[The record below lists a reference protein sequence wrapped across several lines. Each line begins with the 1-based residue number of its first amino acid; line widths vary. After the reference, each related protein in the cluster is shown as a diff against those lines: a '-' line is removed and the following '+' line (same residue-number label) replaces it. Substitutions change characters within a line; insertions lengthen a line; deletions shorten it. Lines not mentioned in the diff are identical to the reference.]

1 MSQWSAEEFDD
12 IFSNIRKELYKSDF
26 FEMMK
31 IENVEMFLHF
41 LADELEDADDMDLL
55 SDILHQSLTK
65 YNTWEVD
72 QTLESLSEKGL
83 VRLVVNE
90 EGRLAYEA
98 TEEGILVNEQ
108 LQTNEI
114 QIDEIMDINYSHEV
128 YKVTGADDSIRFI
141 DYGDNYEI
149 IVVPAGKQH
158 DGEKMVQFY
167 HTIFQDYHSGGP
179 NGNYKL
185 VDEIELFEMLNT
197 NYNQF

>member
-1 MSQWSAEEFDD
+1 MSQWSAEEFND
-12 IFSNIRKELYKSDF
+12 IFSNIRKELYKTDF
-26 FEMMK
+26 FSQMR
-31 IENVEMFLHF
+31 IDNVEMFLAF
-41 LADELEDADDMDLL
+41 LEDALEDADDMDLL
-55 SDILHQSLTK
+55 SEILAEALRTYQV
-65 YNTWEVD
+65 WEFD
-72 QTLESLSEKGL
+72 QQIDSLSKKGL
-83 VRLVVNE
+83 VRWVVNE

-98 TEEGILVNEQ
+98 TEEGLLVNEQ

-128 YKVTGADDSIRFI
+128 YKVTGVDDSIRFI

-149 IVVPAGKQH
+149 IVMAAGKQH

-179 NGNYKL
+179 NGDYKL

>member
-1 MSQWSAEEFDD
+1 MSQWNAEEFND
-12 IFSNIRKELYKSDF
+12 IFSNIRKELYKTDF
-26 FEMMK
+26 FSQMR
-31 IENVEMFLHF
+31 IDNVEMFLAF
-41 LADELEDADDMDLL
+41 LEDALEDADDMDLL
-55 SDILHQSLTK
+55 SEILAEALRTYQV
-65 YNTWEVD
+65 WEFD
-72 QTLESLSEKGL
+72 QQIDSLSKKGL

-98 TEEGILVNEQ
+98 TEEGLLVNEQ

-128 YKVTGADDSIRFI
+128 YKVTGVDDSIRFI

-149 IVVPAGKQH
+149 IVMAAGKQH
-158 DGEKMVQFY
+158 DGERMVQFY

-179 NGNYKL
+179 NGDYKL
-185 VDEIELFEMLNT
+185 VDEIELFEMLNN

>member
-1 MSQWSAEEFDD
+1 MRID
-12 IFSNIRKELYKSDF
+12 
-26 FEMMK
+26 
-31 IENVEMFLHF
+31 NVEMFLAF
-41 LADELEDADDMDLL
+41 LEDALEDADDMDLL
-55 SDILHQSLTK
+55 SEILAEALRTYQV
-65 YNTWEVD
+65 WEFD
-72 QTLESLSEKGL
+72 QQIDSLSKKGL
-83 VRLVVNE
+83 VRWVVNE

-98 TEEGILVNEQ
+98 TEEGLLVNEQ

-128 YKVTGADDSIRFI
+128 YKVTGVDDSIRFI

-179 NGNYKL
+179 NGDYKL

>member
-1 MSQWSAEEFDD
+1 MSQWNAEEFND
-12 IFSNIRKELYKSDF
+12 IFSNIRKELYKTDF
-26 FEMMK
+26 FSQMR
-31 IENVEMFLHF
+31 IDNVEMFLAF
-41 LADELEDADDMDLL
+41 LEDALEDADDMDLL
-55 SDILHQSLTK
+55 SEILAEALRTYQV
-65 YNTWEVD
+65 WEFD
-72 QTLESLSEKGL
+72 QQIDSLSKKGL

-98 TEEGILVNEQ
+98 TEEGLLVNEQ

-128 YKVTGADDSIRFI
+128 YKVTGVDDSIRFI

-179 NGNYKL
+179 NGDYKL

>member
-1 MSQWSAEEFDD
+1 MSQWSAEEFND
-12 IFSNIRKELYKSDF
+12 IFSNIRKELYKTDF
-26 FEMMK
+26 FSQMR
-31 IENVEMFLHF
+31 IDNVEMFLAF
-41 LADELEDADDMDLL
+41 LEDALEDADDMDLL
-55 SDILHQSLTK
+55 SEILAEALRTYQV
-65 YNTWEVD
+65 WEFD
-72 QTLESLSEKGL
+72 QQIDSLSKKGL

-98 TEEGILVNEQ
+98 TEEGLLVNEQ

-128 YKVTGADDSIRFI
+128 YKVTGVDDSIRFI

-149 IVVPAGKQH
+149 IVMAAGKQH
-158 DGEKMVQFY
+158 DGERMVQFY

-179 NGNYKL
+179 NGDYKL
-185 VDEIELFEMLNT
+185 VDEIKLFEMLNT